1 MRAPTNLPDR
11 RLTPPEAAIGPAPV
25 CLTCSGRGSLDAGGQ
40 PLPTTHPTAV
50 RVPFPAHHEEPTMLR
65 DAFRILARDPLY
77 FAVELILFAS
87 FFVAIF
93 GGLAVSAILFPELF
107 P

>member
-1 MRAPTNLPDR
+1 
-11 RLTPPEAAIGPAPV
+11 
-25 CLTCSGRGSLDAGGQ
+25 
-40 PLPTTHPTAV
+40 
-50 RVPFPAHHEEPTMLR
+50 MLR